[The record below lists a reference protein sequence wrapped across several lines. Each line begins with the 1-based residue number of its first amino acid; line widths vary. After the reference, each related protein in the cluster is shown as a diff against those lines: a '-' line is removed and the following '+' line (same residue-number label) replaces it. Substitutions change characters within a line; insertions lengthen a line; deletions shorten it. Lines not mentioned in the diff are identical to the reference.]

1 MLLQTVDV
9 TTLLAD
15 FGFAPRTAFIS
26 ELTDR
31 LRRKILPGTPET
43 IDSAELFALVAP
55 SRFDAEK
62 LAAIPLIGTLNLSV
76 SFYCAFRLALQAYNV
91 SGVDRARINRA
102 ICARWRCAPGSFLLP
117 AGEALISSKTYPSD
131 NF

>member
-1 MLLQTVDV
+1 VLLQTVDV

-15 FGFAPRTAFIS
+15 FGFAPRTAFIK

-55 SRFDAEK
+55 SRFDAE
-62 LAAIPLIGTLNLSV
+62 
-76 SFYCAFRLALQAYNV
+76 
-91 SGVDRARINRA
+91 
-102 ICARWRCAPGSFLLP
+102 
-117 AGEALISSKTYPSD
+117 
-131 NF
+131 